1 MTPQAEPF
9 GIFNINKPVGPTS
22 HDIVA
27 KVRRGIRHK
36 RVGHSGTL
44 DPLASGVLV
53 VAIGRAT
60 RLVEYLTGL
69 DKAYD
74 AVVQLGITTDTYDLE
89 GNVLAGS
96 EVPALS
102 ADMVETALNPFRG
115 TISQVPPVYSA
126 IKVGGRSAHARARA
140 GENVTLTAREI
151 TIYNLTL
158 TRIDLPYLY
167 LKVHCSSGTYIRSL
181 AHDIGQALGTGG
193 ALASLSR
200 TAVGGFSLDD
210 AVAMDQLSA
219 SFEDGSWRDH
229 VLAAES
235 AVAHLPMISVNNTQ
249 AGDLCHGRRIESI
262 TGLHGVLRAH
272 RESGELVAIV
282 QASDDGIK
290 PSKVFA
296 NPAS

>member
-1 MTPQAEPF
+1 MTSLPEPF
-9 GIFNINKPVGPTS
+9 GVFNINKPVGPTS

-27 KVRRGIRHK
+27 MVRRGIQHK

-53 VAIGRAT
+53 VAAGRAT

-74 AVVQLGITTDTYDLE
+74 AIVRLGITTDTYDLE
-89 GNVLAGS
+89 GDVLTQS
-96 EVPALS
+96 EVPLFTQ
-102 ADMVETALNPFRG
+102 DQIETSLNAFRG
-115 TISQVPPVYSA
+115 TINQVPPVYSA

-140 GENVTLTAREI
+140 GEDVTLAAREI
-151 TIYNLTL
+151 TIYNLNL
-158 TRIDLPYLY
+158 TGINLPNLS
-167 LKVHCSSGTYIRSL
+167 LSVRCSSGTYIRSL
-181 AHDIGQALGTGG
+181 AHDIGQVLGVGG

-210 AVAMDQLSA
+210 AVSMDLLSA
-219 SFEDGSWRDH
+219 SFEEGSWRD
-229 VLAAES
+229 LMLPAES
-235 AVAHLPMISVNNTQ
+235 AVAHLPMIKVSDSQ
-249 AGDLCHGRRIESI
+249 ADDLCHGRRIEAVP
-262 TGLHGVLRAH
+262 GVQGVVRVHRA
-272 RESGELVAIV
+272 SGDLVAIV
-282 QASDDGIK
+282 RASEDSLQ